1 MYTKY
6 WLHLKQIKARE
17 KTIGT
22 HRLRFNN
29 LNTHK
34 NRQTRI
40 KKTEVTIKNK
50 MNTKGIKTAHKD
62 EHKTMLVKYM

>member
-34 NRQTRI
+34 NRNKPELRKRKSQS
-40 KKTEVTIKNK
+40 KTK
-50 MNTKGIKTAHKD
+50 
-62 EHKTMLVKYM
+62 

>member
-34 NRQTRI
+34 NR
-40 KKTEVTIKNK
+40 NK
-50 MNTKGIKTAHKD
+50 P
-62 EHKTMLVKYM
+62 EL